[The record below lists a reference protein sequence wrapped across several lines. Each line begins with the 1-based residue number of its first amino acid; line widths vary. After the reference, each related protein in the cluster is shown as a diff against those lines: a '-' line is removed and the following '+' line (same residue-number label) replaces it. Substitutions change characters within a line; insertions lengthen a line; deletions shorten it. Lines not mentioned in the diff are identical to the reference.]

1 MRKIYPQDLQ
11 KLKDVGKKFATIT
24 AYDYT
29 SSKIVNDIG
38 FPVVLVG
45 DSASMVVYGYQ
56 DTTPITMDEMM
67 FVLRSVIRGA
77 TSPLIVADMPFLSYQ
92 PSTEEAIK
100 NAGKFI
106 KNGAN
111 AVKIEGGAV
120 QSKTISHL
128 VSSGIPVMGHIGLLP
143 QSINVTSGYRVQGKD
158 ELSANEIIND
168 ALEVEKAGAFSI
180 VLEGIPGNLAKIIS
194 QKIKVPTIGIGSGP
208 HCDGQIQVFHDLLG
222 LDKTFKPRHA
232 KKFINSYELFFKAL
246 ESYKNDVEKLKFP
259 ESEHYINLSKD
270 VEDKITGNN

>member
-77 TSPLIVADMPFLSYQ
+77 TSSLIVADMPFLSYQ

-106 KNGAN
+106 KSGAN

-120 QSKTISHL
+120 QSKKISHL

-143 QSINVTSGYRVQGKD
+143 QSINATSGYRVQGKD

-222 LDKTFKPRHA
+222 LDKTFNPRHA

-246 ESYKNDVEKLKFP
+246 ENYKNDVERLKFP
-259 ESEHYINLSKD
+259 KSEHYINLSKD
-270 VEDKITGNN
+270 IEDKITGNN

>member
-77 TSPLIVADMPFLSYQ
+77 TSSLIVADMPFLSYQ

-106 KNGAN
+106 KSGAN

-120 QSKTISHL
+120 QSKTIGHL

-143 QSINVTSGYRVQGKD
+143 QSINATSGYRVQGKD

-222 LDKTFKPRHA
+222 LDKTFNPRHA

-246 ESYKNDVEKLKFP
+246 ENYKNDVEKLKFP
-259 ESEHYINLSKD
+259 KSEHYINLSKD
-270 VEDKITGNN
+270 IEDKITGNN

>member
-67 FVLRSVIRGA
+67 FVLRSVVRGA
-77 TSPLIVADMPFLSYQ
+77 VSSLIVADMPFLSYQ

-106 KNGAN
+106 KSGAN

-120 QSKTISHL
+120 QSKKISHL

-143 QSINVTSGYRVQGKD
+143 QSINATSGYRVQGKD

-222 LDKTFKPRHA
+222 LDKTFNPRHA

-246 ESYKNDVEKLKFP
+246 ENYKNDVEKLKFP
-259 ESEHYINLSKD
+259 KSEHYINLSKD
-270 VEDKITGNN
+270 IEDKITGNN

>member
-77 TSPLIVADMPFLSYQ
+77 TSSLIVADMPFLSYQ

-106 KNGAN
+106 KSGAN

-143 QSINVTSGYRVQGKD
+143 QSINATSGYRVQGKD

-222 LDKTFKPRHA
+222 LDKTFNPRHA

-246 ESYKNDVEKLKFP
+246 ENYKNDVEKLKFP
-259 ESEHYINLSKD
+259 KSEHYINLSKD
-270 VEDKITGNN
+270 IEDKITGNN

>member
-1 MRKIYPQDLQ
+1 MKKIYPQDLQ

-77 TSPLIVADMPFLSYQ
+77 TSSLIVADMPFLSYQ

-106 KNGAN
+106 KSGAN

-120 QSKTISHL
+120 QSKTIGHL

-143 QSINVTSGYRVQGKD
+143 QSINATSGYRVQGKD

-222 LDKTFKPRHA
+222 LDKTFHPRHA

-246 ESYKNDVEKLKFP
+246 ENYKNDVEKLKFP
-259 ESEHYINLSKD
+259 KSEHYINLSKD
-270 VEDKITGNN
+270 IEDKITGNN

>member
-77 TSPLIVADMPFLSYQ
+77 ASSLIVADMPFLSYQ
-92 PSTEEAIK
+92 PSAEEAIK

-106 KNGAN
+106 KSGAN

-120 QSKTISHL
+120 QSKKISHL
-128 VSSGIPVMGHIGLLP
+128 VSAGIPVMGHIGLLP
-143 QSINVTSGYRVQGKD
+143 QSINATSGYRVQGKD

-222 LDKTFKPRHA
+222 LDKTFNPRHA

-246 ESYKNDVEKLKFP
+246 ENYKNDVEKLKFP
-259 ESEHYINLSKD
+259 KSEHYINLSKD
-270 VEDKITGNN
+270 IEDKITGNN